1 MQNVDEVVTLLRE
14 EGIPA
19 NLEGMRRFG
28 IDTTHALGI
37 PVPVLRGIARQI
49 KKDHA
54 LALQLWDTGIH
65 EARILASM
73 IDDPALVTEAQI
85 NTWVK
90 DFASWD
96 VCDQVCG
103 NLFDRTPF
111 AVKKVKEFSSSKKEF
126 IKRAAFSLV
135 AGYAT
140 HNKKAEDK
148 VFIAFLAIIDREA
161 WDNRNFVK
169 KAVNWAL
176 RGIGK
181 RNAALNKEAIKT
193 AERILL
199 QQTAAAKWIARDALR
214 ELTSDAVISRLQ
226 AKRKVRTN
234 KNGRKLL
241 TARLYY

>member
-1 MQNVDEVVTLLRE
+1 MQTAEEVLALLRK

-28 IDTTHALGI
+28 IDTANALGI
-37 PVPVLRGIARQI
+37 PVPVLRGLARHI
-49 KKDHA
+49 KKNHA
-54 LALQLWDTGIH
+54 LALQLWQTRIH

-73 IDDPALVTEAQI
+73 IDDPGLVTEQQI

-103 NLFDRTPF
+103 NLFDKTPY
-111 AVKKVKEFSSSKKEF
+111 AIDKVKEFSTSKKEF
-126 IKRAAFSLV
+126 VKRAAFSLV

-140 HNKKAEDK
+140 HNKKAGDK
-148 VFIAFLAIIDREA
+148 VFIDFLSIIEREA
-161 WDNRNFVK
+161 WDDRNFVK
-169 KAVNWAL
+169 KAANWAL

-181 RNAALNKEAIKT
+181 RNIVLNKEAIKT

-199 QQTAAAKWIARDALR
+199 QETKAAKWIARDALR
-214 ELTSDAVISRLQ
+214 ELNSEAVYNKLV
-226 AKRKVRTN
+226 AKSK
-234 KNGRKLL
+234 KAGK
-241 TARLYY
+241 